1 MTRRV
6 RPRYRAEA
14 ALTYLSAKKSWSL
27 KNLHHP
33 RNSVQAV
40 RVRSRVLRKLT
51 LLRAHHMLKRTKPS
65 KKLRRKK
72 LSKKPRKIA

>member
-1 MTRRV
+1 M
-6 RPRYRAEA
+6 
-14 ALTYLSAKKSWSL
+14 
-27 KNLHHP
+27 
-33 RNSVQAV
+33 